1 MYGRRLSEIC
11 SCCFSL
17 LQTLQYVIVPAKK
30 PGFAVMRKKVRVD
43 VDADDAT
50 ADLEVRSANIL
61 HMTLQTGC
69 SKVAR
74 NFVPDHIQL
83 LLSNFLANLFI

>member
-1 MYGRRLSEIC
+1 M
-11 SCCFSL
+11 
-17 LQTLQYVIVPAKK
+17 IVPAKK

-61 HMTLQTGC
+61 ERWLLGC
-69 SKVAR
+69 E
-74 NFVPDHIQL
+74 NFLLDHIQL
-83 LLSNFLANLFI
+83 LSAKQVYCTL